1 MSASQPISL
10 SAAPA
15 LTVAPTRR
23 SLALDALRGWA
34 ILTMVLSG
42 MVPDALP
49 TWMHHA
55 QVIHGKFDPK
65 VPGITWVDLVFPFFL
80 FAMGAAI
87 PFALRRRLER
97 GMTHY
102 SAVATAI
109 KRGFLLII
117 FAIFQQH
124 VGPWAL
130 EAKIG
135 EGALPMLL
143 ALAGFAVMFLVL
155 VRMPERVPLPLA
167 WALRAAGWLGGALLI
182 WRVYGSAFDYK
193 NNNIILWL
201 LAQMAVFGSLA
212 WLATRNSITARLGI
226 LGFLMALRLAS
237 NETGWIGWLSANT
250 SVPGIFSMG
259 PWSLL
264 FIVIPGTIA
273 GDLIQKWM
281 RSSGSIE
288 TEPANNAWSPARLWS
303 IALVMLGLNAAV
315 LIGLAPAGV
324 PDTAL
329 GLLARWAPIASP
341 IIIALTFAAGMLFA
355 KPTSEA
361 EKLLRTLFVWG
372 TYWLVLGLMF
382 EPYEGGIKKDS
393 ATMSY
398 YFVTAGLALFM
409 LIAFMIVIDILG
421 HRRWFAG
428 LLVDNGQNP
437 MIAYVG
443 FAHLI
448 FPLMALIGAPAVL
461 DKLFAGPALGMT
473 RGILQTL
480 LLAVVVSGFTRAKI
494 FWRS

>member
-1 MSASQPISL
+1 MSTPQSISL
-10 SAAPA
+10 AASPALTAAPA
-15 LTVAPTRR
+15 RR

-55 QVIHGKFDPK
+55 QVIHGKYNPA

-87 PFALRRRLER
+87 PFALRRRIER
-97 GMTHY
+97 GMTNLQ
-102 SAVATAI
+102 AVATAF

-117 FAIFQQH
+117 FAIFQHH
-124 VGPWAL
+124 VGPWSL
-130 EAKIG
+130 QAKTG
-135 EGALPMLL
+135 PGALPMIL

-155 VRMPERVPLPLA
+155 VRMPDRIPTPLA
-167 WALRAAGWLGGALLI
+167 WALRAVGWLGGALI
-182 WRVYGSAFDYK
+182 VWGVYGKFDSE
-193 NNNIILWL
+193 NNIILWL

-212 WLATRNSITARLGI
+212 WLATRNSLTARLGI
-226 LGFLMALRLAS
+226 LGFLMAIRLAS
-237 NETGWIGWLSANT
+237 NETGWVNWLSANT
-250 SVPGIFSMG
+250 SIPGIFSMG
-259 PWSLL
+259 PWGLL

-281 RSSGSIE
+281 RSSGRD
-288 TEPANNAWSPARLWS
+288 EPASAVNAWSPTRLWI
-303 IALVMLGLNAAV
+303 IALAMLGLNAAV
-315 LIGLAPAGV
+315 LVGLAPAGV
-324 PDTAL
+324 PDPAL
-329 GLLARWAPIASP
+329 GILARWAPIATP
-341 IIIALTFAAGMLFA
+341 IIIALTLAAGMLLA
-355 KPTSEA
+355 KPSSEA

-372 TYWLVLGLMF
+372 TYWLVLGLLF

-409 LIAFMIVIDILG
+409 LISFMIIIDILG

-443 FAHLI
+443 FAHLM
-448 FPLMALIGAPAVL
+448 FPIMVLVGAPALL
-461 DKLFAGPALGMT
+461 DKMFDGPALGMT
-473 RGILQTL
+473 RAILQTL
-480 LLAVVVSGFTRAKI
+480 LLAVIVSGFTRAKI

>member
-1 MSASQPISL
+1 MSTTQPIPLNAS
-10 SAAPA
+10 PA
-15 LTVAPTRR
+15 LTASPARR

-49 TWMHHA
+49 AWMHHA
-55 QVIHGKFDPK
+55 QVIHEKFNPA

-97 GMTHY
+97 GMTDLQ
-102 SAVATAI
+102 AVATAF
-109 KRGFLLII
+109 KRGFLLIV
-117 FAIFQQH
+117 FAIFQHH
-124 VGPWAL
+124 VGPWSL
-130 EAKIG
+130 EAKTG
-135 EGALPMLL
+135 PGALPMVL

-155 VRMPERVPLPLA
+155 VRMPDRIPPPLT
-167 WALRAAGWLGGALLI
+167 WALRAVGWLGGALLL
-182 WRVYGSAFDYK
+182 WRIYGYPFDYTQ
-193 NNNIILWL
+193 NNIILWL

-226 LGFLMALRLAS
+226 LGFLMAIRMAS
-237 NETGWIGWLSANT
+237 NETGWVNWLSGHT
-250 SVPGIFSMG
+250 SIPGIFSMG
-259 PWSLL
+259 PWGYL
-264 FIVIPGTIA
+264 FIVIPGSIA

-281 RSSGSIE
+281 RSSGSD
-288 TEPANNAWSPARLWS
+288 EPAPAAEAWSPTRLWV
-303 IALVMLGLNAAV
+303 IALAMLGLNAAV
-315 LIGLAPAGV
+315 LVGLAPAGV
-324 PDTAL
+324 PDKAL

-341 IIIALTFAAGMLFA
+341 IIIALTLTAGMLFA
-355 KPTSEA
+355 KPASEA

-372 TYWLVLGLMF
+372 TYWLVLGLLF

-409 LIAFMIVIDILG
+409 LISFMIIIDILG

-443 FAHLI
+443 FAHLM
-448 FPLMALIGAPAVL
+448 FPVMALVGASAFL
-461 DKLFAGPALGMT
+461 DKIFDGPALGMT

-480 LLAVVVSGFTRAKI
+480 LLAVIVSGFTRAKI